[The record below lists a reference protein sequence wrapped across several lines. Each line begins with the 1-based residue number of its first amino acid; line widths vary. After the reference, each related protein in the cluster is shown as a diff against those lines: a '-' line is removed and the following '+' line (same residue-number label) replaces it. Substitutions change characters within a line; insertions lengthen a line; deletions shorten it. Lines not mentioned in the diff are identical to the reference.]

1 MVEFATLLQPGAIVE
16 VLPLRQLA
24 TSTVGRSPA
33 PIDEEGAKADGGMEA
48 VINRQAQEDQ
58 GVAATPSR
66 LPEGLNSSRLEDE
79 GARLQENID
88 LLDPERQLS
97 THAEAVEGY
106 HAKAVKLINANV
118 NATIDYAWRL
128 AEVRSPAEFICP
140 VNQACVQA
148 FRTDHDAC
156 GRIRHIVTVVAGC
169 TQLKRRLN
177 HPQNTPRAR

>member
-24 TSTVGRSPA
+24 TTTVGRSPA

-58 GVAATPSR
+58 DVGATPSR

-97 THAEAVEGY
+97 THAEAIEGY

-128 AEVRSPAEFICP
+128 AEVRSPAEFIALSTKH
-140 VNQACVQA
+140 ACRHFELIMTRAAA
-148 FRTDHDAC
+148 FGISSLSWPAAPNSRDD
-156 GRIRHIVTVVAGC
+156 
-169 TQLKRRLN
+169 
-177 HPQNTPRAR
+177 